1 VDDFIHYI
9 TIFQTVTL
17 LYVKSILRVMKLV
30 AKEWEITIDVFSFKA
45 EHIGCDRE
53 ATMFNSDGRPS
64 SSISEHDEDSY
75 CVCGCAIISPKL
87 KEFKIITESI

>member
-1 VDDFIHYI
+1 M
-9 TIFQTVTL
+9 
-17 LYVKSILRVMKLV
+17 RVMKLT
-30 AKEWEITIDVFSFKA
+30 ANEWEITIDVFNFKA

-53 ATMFNSDGRPS
+53 VTMFNSDGRPS

-87 KEFKIITESI
+87 KEFEIITESI